1 MKLSKALL
9 ATKLK
14 ATGVHLLMS
23 LAIFAYLAY
32 QIVYIWYPEPYFSVD
47 GGLQGIRLVA
57 AVDLVL
63 GPVITF
69 LIFDLS
75 KRRSEI
81 IFDLTIIITIQFAA
95 LAYGVHTTYTQ
106 RPIAIVLIDEF
117 VLSTIEENYAGKLES
132 VSDLKQFSD
141 EHPPIIY
148 SDLPT
153 SMEELDEITRIKL
166 EERVVE
172 HAQLQLYR
180 GREELGRALQRRQ
193 IQFVGQLDQYQDRE
207 GFDSWLKLNQRAA
220 EEVLIARFSGRYG
233 SVWLVFD
240 PNGKYL
246 SYF

>member
-1 MKLSKALL
+1 MKFSKALL
-9 ATKLK
+9 VTKLK

-47 GGLQGIRLVA
+47 GGLEGIRLVA

-75 KRRSEI
+75 KRRREI
-81 IFDLTIIITIQFAA
+81 IFDLAIIVTIQFAA
-95 LAYGVHTTYTQ
+95 LAYGVYTTYSQ
-106 RPIAIVLIDEF
+106 RPVAIVLIDDF
-117 VLSTIEENYAGKLES
+117 VLSTIEENYAGKLKS

-141 EHPPIIY
+141 EHPPVIY
-148 SDLPT
+148 SAYPT
-153 SMEELDEITRIKL
+153 TIEGVEEVNRIKL

-180 GREELGRALQRRQ
+180 GRPELRQALQQRQ
-193 IQFVGQLDQYQDRE
+193 IKFVGLLDKHGDRDRY
-207 GFDSWLKLNQRAA
+207 DSWLKLEQRNA
-220 EEVLIARFSGRYG
+220 EEVLIARFNGRYG
-233 SVWLVFD
+233 KVWLVFD
-240 PNGKYL
+240 LEGKYL

>member
-1 MKLSKALL
+1 MKFSKPLL
-9 ATKLK
+9 VSKLK
-14 ATGVHLLMS
+14 ATGIHLLMS

-75 KRRSEI
+75 KRRREI

-132 VSDLKQFSD
+132 VADLKQFSD
-141 EHPPIIY
+141 EHPPVIY
-148 SDLPT
+148 SALPT
-153 SMEELDEITRIKL
+153 TMDGLEEVTRIKL
-166 EERVVE
+166 EEGVVE

-180 GREELGRALQRRQ
+180 GRPELRRALQQRQ
-193 IQFVGQLDQYQDRE
+193 IQFVGLLDKYGKRDR
-207 GFDSWLKLNQRAA
+207 FDNWLKLTQRAA